1 MLKSLDHVGSPRARI
16 LSDVVCGVNGSRGSY
31 EAVRQAAALAGAN
44 ARLTLVAVTAVRGS
58 GPQRTASIAP
68 PRARRALLYARRL
81 AVEAGVTNVAVEID
95 DGYPV
100 LETLLGHAEGHGLLA
115 IGAPFMSRVAH
126 LLVGGTATQ
135 AAHVLPTSL
144 LVVRRAPTGVRFA
157 ERIIV
162 ASDGSSSSNSL
173 VDLATELAA
182 DRDASLV
189 LVHAL
194 RGDPSDELATIDRQA
209 ERAMNVVGD
218 RVSLRIDLGR
228 PLKLILA
235 TAALERTSLIVVG
248 SRHLSGVRALGS
260 VSERLVHEARC
271 SILVVR
277 PEDLRGAASNA

>member
-100 LETLLGHAEGHGLLA
+100 LETLLGHAEGHGLFA

-135 AAHVLPTSL
+135 RRMCCQPRSWSSGERRRASDSPNASSL
-144 LVVRRAPTGVRFA
+144 RVMAVRRPT
-157 ERIIV
+157 
-162 ASDGSSSSNSL
+162 
-173 VDLATELAA
+173 
-182 DRDASLV
+182 ASLIWPPNSR
-189 LVHAL
+189 LI
-194 RGDPSDELATIDRQA
+194 ATLHWCWCTRSVETHQTSWQ
-209 ERAMNVVGD
+209 R
-218 RVSLRIDLGR
+218 STGR
-228 PLKLILA
+228 PSA
-235 TAALERTSLIVVG
+235 
-248 SRHLSGVRALGS
+248 
-260 VSERLVHEARC
+260 
-271 SILVVR
+271 
-277 PEDLRGAASNA
+277 P